1 MYKSKKKIKML
12 SYAIQKNNNLVRN
25 NTCILYL
32 PAENIINYRH
42 SFLSRKK
49 KRKFKQIAKKKD

>member
-1 MYKSKKKIKML
+1 ML

-32 PAENIINYRH
+32 PAENIINIVIH
-42 SFLSRKK
+42 FFLGK
-49 KRKFKQIAKKKD
+49 KRESLSK